1 MDMKHDPLIVQ
12 TVRFII
18 VPAPPNTLWMLCP
31 TVGLVSEWVGAFKL
45 FGLAVDLLD
54 MDRNN

>member
-1 MDMKHDPLIVQ
+1 MKHDPLIVQ